1 MKTDPM
7 WIRKQDNRT
16 MNPNELLQYLMPQSR
31 NIILLDGYSGCGK
44 PTILKQLLP
53 AAFCP
58 VLMFSYRD
66 IVDEMLRTEC
76 NCDQYLH
83 DLHGKTSII
92 CIEDVDYLS
101 GKDATQA
108 NLAQMILIAVRK
120 HTVILTGN
128 SAQQKLPVLCEQCN
142 LEILTASQK
151 GGI

>member
-1 MKTDPM
+1 M
-7 WIRKQDNRT
+7 WLNPIWSRKRDNHA
-16 MNPNELLQYLMPQSR
+16 MNPDALLQYLVKQDKR
-31 NIILLDGYSGCGK
+31 IILLDGYSGCGK
-44 PTILKQLLP
+44 TTMLKRLMP
-53 AAFCP
+53 AAACP
-58 VLMFSYRD
+58 VFLFSYRD
-66 IVDEMLRTEC
+66 IVDEILRTEC
-76 NCDQYLH
+76 SCDKYLY

-108 NLAQMILIAVRK
+108 YLAQMILIAARK

-128 SAQQKLPVLCEQCN
+128 RAQQKLPVLCEQCN

>member
-44 PTILKQLLP
+44 TTILKQLMP
-53 AAFCP
+53 VAFCP